1 MLTVLAQFLRCFN
14 DGLYMPNS
22 KRGGL
27 PGLSQCLCFK
37 SLLSYALRLNK
48 EGLGCSLVVGA
59 IGVHNTLSLVPCMLS
74 TICYFMIVLLF
85 LI

>member
-37 SLLSYALRLNK
+37 SLLYSRMYALRLNK
-48 EGLGCSLVVGA
+48 VGLAVAWS
-59 IGVHNTLSLVPCMLS
+59 
-74 TICYFMIVLLF
+74 
-85 LI
+85 